1 VTSTSETIETQLCT
15 IDGLSIRYAE
25 SGGGLRGSHAL
36 LLNPWPESLFAYTP
50 MWSRL
55 AEQAHLVAI
64 DLPGFG
70 HSERR
75 AELLSPQAM
84 ADFVIRVADEFGL
97 DSPHLIGPDV
107 GTAASL
113 FAAAKHPGRLR
124 SLVVGAGASA
134 VPLQVAGALKD
145 IIEAPDLETFR
156 AADPR
161 EIVAGGLR
169 LLERYELPDDIRED
183 YLSAYEGDRL
193 VESMNY
199 VRNYPTD
206 LPVLNQLLPQIE
218 TPVQIISGAR
228 DAFVPQSNSEFLH
241 ERLPKSKLD
250 VLDAGHYPWED
261 AADEYAALVTAW
273 WQGGYANVGPS

>member
-1 VTSTSETIETQLCT
+1 VTTISGTIETQLRT

-25 SGGGLRGSHAL
+25 SGGERDAHAL
-36 LLNPWPESLFAYTP
+36 LLNPWPESLFAYAP

-55 AEQAHLVAI
+55 AEQAHVVAI

-75 AELLSPQAM
+75 AELLSPRAM
-84 ADFVIRVADEFGL
+84 GDFVIRVADEFGL
-97 DSPHLIGPDV
+97 ENPHVIGPDV

-124 SLVVGAGASA
+124 SLVVGAGAAA
-134 VPLQVAGALKD
+134 VPLQVSGALKE

-199 VRNYPTD
+199 VRSYPTD
-206 LPVLNQLLPQIE
+206 LPLLNDLLPRIE
-218 TPVQIISGAR
+218 TPVQIISGER
-228 DAFVPQSNSEFLH
+228 DAFVPPANSEFLH
-241 ERLPKSKLD
+241 ARLQKSKLD

-261 AADEYAALVTAW
+261 SADEYAALVAAW
-273 WQGGYANVGPS
+273 WEGGYANVGK